1 MVDYREILRLA
12 SDPRNGQRSIA
23 AIVHSSRDTIR
34 EVLKAAKEAD
44 VKWPLDELVTN
55 EALKG
60 ILFPGRASMEVSY
73 TAPDYSRIHQEL
85 AKPGVNLTLLW
96 TEYCRRCELEGTT
109 PYMYTQY
116 CEKYRRWA
124 RVTKATMRIQHKP
137 GDVMQVDW
145 AGNTLDIHDSV
156 SGDISKAYLFVAVLP
171 CSCYTYVEVCGDMR
185 LETWLMCHVHAYSY
199 FGGVT
204 RLLVSDNLKTG
215 VTSNTRYETIL
226 NRSYQEMAEYY
237 DTAIVPARVEHPK
250 DKSLAEGT
258 VKFASTW
265 ILAALRDFRFFSV
278 MEAQDAA
285 QEKLEELNS
294 RPFKKREG
302 SRKSAY
308 LDEERSFMRPLPNE
322 PYEPAV
328 WTGELLV
335 GNDYLVSDGLN
346 KYSVPFDLIGE
357 KVVLR
362 LTKQAV
368 EVFYRGSR
376 AAIHLRSQTVQREP
390 IVKPEHM
397 PQEHRKYLN
406 YTAEAFTEWAVSIGE
421 NTSSVVRYFLSIG
434 KEPEQGF
441 KFCAS
446 MTKLAER
453 YGVQRLEKAC
463 GRLLAFT
470 SSPSIRTLTS
480 ILKNGQDKVSMPEEK
495 QNEKGTA
502 HHGITRGAAYFRK
515 GGTSK

>member
-1 MVDYREILRLA
+1 VR
-12 SDPRNGQRSIA
+12 
-23 AIVHSSRDTIR
+23 
-34 EVLKAAKEAD
+34 
-44 VKWPLDELVTN
+44 
-55 EALKG
+55 
-60 ILFPGRASMEVSY
+60 
-73 TAPDYSRIHQEL
+73 
-85 AKPGVNLTLLW
+85 
-96 TEYCRRCELEGTT
+96 
-109 PYMYTQY
+109 
-116 CEKYRRWA
+116 
-124 RVTKATMRIQHKP
+124 
-137 GDVMQVDW
+137 
-145 AGNTLDIHDSV
+145 
-156 SGDISKAYLFVAVLP
+156 
-171 CSCYTYVEVCGDMR
+171 
-185 LETWLMCHVHAYSY
+185 
-199 FGGVT
+199 
-204 RLLVSDNLKTG
+204 
-215 VTSNTRYETIL
+215 
-226 NRSYQEMAEYY
+226 
-237 DTAIVPARVEHPK
+237 
-250 DKSLAEGT
+250 
-258 VKFASTW
+258 
-265 ILAALRDFRFFSV
+265 
-278 MEAQDAA
+278 EAQDAA

-308 LDEERSFMRPLPNE
+308 LDEERPFMRPLPNE